1 MKILGYIIIIFI
13 AVFSFFGLLICIE
26 YLKYFKRKIV
36 LNLNSKLHKEVSNND
51 QIVLWFS
58 WMR

>member
-13 AVFSFFGLLICIE
+13 AVFAFFGLLICIE

-36 LNLNSKLHKEVSNND
+36 LKLNSKLHKEVLKND
-51 QIVLWFS
+51 
-58 WMR
+58 